1 MVLSGGFVA
10 GLRAGLIW
18 NTFPLMGENFI
29 PPGMYEMSPI
39 GSVYGFILDQ
49 YLETRCGKEQTLDS
63 MKYDPKTFLQI
74 NMHLADGK
82 YKKAKQLLA
91 TIPCSNNEGK

>member
-1 MVLSGGFVA
+1 MNKYLIALTLTLSSTAMASDVA
-10 GLRAGLIW
+10 KSGYQLA
-18 NTFPLMGENFI
+18 
-29 PPGMYEMSPI
+29 MYEMSPI

-74 NMHLADGK
+74 NMHLADGQ
-82 YKKAKQLLA
+82 YTKAKKILA
-91 TIPCSNNEGK
+91 TIPCSNIK